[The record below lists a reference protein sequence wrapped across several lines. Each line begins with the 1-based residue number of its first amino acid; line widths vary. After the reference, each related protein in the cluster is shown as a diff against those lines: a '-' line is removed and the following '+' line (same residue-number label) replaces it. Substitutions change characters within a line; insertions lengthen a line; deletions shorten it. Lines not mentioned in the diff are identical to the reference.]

1 MLAATMRRAG
11 SGCSSV
17 NVPAFLSASPA
28 AKTRPEARKE
38 FPKTHR
44 ATQPL
49 VPKYR
54 YDAFCGS
61 FSSSVL
67 QQMPSAPIV
76 VLARSP
82 TPWNTG
88 TFRRFLGRSS
98 W

>member
-1 MLAATMRRAG
+1 MLAATMRRAE

-61 FSSSVL
+61 FS
-67 QQMPSAPIV
+67 
-76 VLARSP
+76 
-82 TPWNTG
+82 
-88 TFRRFLGRSS
+88 
-98 W
+98 